1 MNKKTIKM
9 RRLLLAAMAGVL
21 GVNYGCDSYEFQA
34 EYGCPSA
41 DFDISGQVTD
51 KNGNP
56 VEGIEVNP
64 RRYNLL
70 DTTDAD
76 GYYHLPKHN
85 AFPDQQISIAFRD
98 VDSNEHGAYRDT
110 TVVVPVEHNEYRGGD
125 GHWYEGTLT
134 KEVNVT
140 LEPKNEK

>member
-1 MNKKTIKM
+1 MKKKTIKM
-9 RRLLLAAMAGVL
+9 RQLLLAAMAGVL
-21 GVNYGCDSYEFQA
+21 GVNYGCGPFQA

-41 DFDISGQVTD
+41 DFDISGRVTD
-51 KNGNP
+51 KNGTP
-56 VEGIEVNP
+56 VEGIEVKHDQSN
-64 RRYNLL
+64 NIV
-70 DTTDAD
+70 DTTNAD
-76 GYYHLPKHN
+76 GFYHLPKYN
-85 AFPDQQISIAFRD
+85 DFPNQDISMAFRD

-140 LEPKNEK
+140 LDPKNEK